1 MAIYD
6 LAWERWTRAADVFA
20 AADKELHGLQHLPDT
35 RPHKLTVWTK
45 VKAAYTELG
54 SAKTVRVYRTRRRT
68 SQP

>member
-20 AADKELHGLQHLPDT
+20 AAEEELRGLQHLSDT
-35 RPHKLTVWTK
+35 HPHKRAAWIK

-54 SAKTVRVYRTRRRT
+54 SAKAELDPKFTPT
-68 SQP
+68 